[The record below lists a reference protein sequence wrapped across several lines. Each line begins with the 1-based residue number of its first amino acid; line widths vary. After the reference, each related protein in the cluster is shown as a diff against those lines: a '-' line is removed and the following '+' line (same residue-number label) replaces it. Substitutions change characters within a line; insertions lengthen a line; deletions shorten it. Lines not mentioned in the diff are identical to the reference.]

1 MSAAPPERAPPE
13 SAPSERALSERDR
26 LDRARMGLALA
37 LARRR
42 LGETWP
48 NPAVGAVVAKE
59 GRILGAAATAPGGRP
74 HAEPQALA
82 EAGAA
87 ARGASLYVT
96 LEPCAHTG
104 VTPPCVEAVIAA
116 GIARVVIGARDPDP
130 RVDGSGIARLR
141 AAGIEVTE
149 GVEGEAARALIA
161 GFARRLAEG
170 RPEVTLKLAATLDGR
185 IATREGESKWI
196 TAEPARRAAHAL
208 RGEMDAVMVG
218 VGTVMADDPRLTCRL
233 PGYRHRPLGRVVVDS
248 HLRTGLT
255 TSLAVT
261 MKEAPTWFL
270 IDEKTDPARRAA
282 FEALGAH
289 LIALPRSP
297 AGVDLRAGLKALGAL
312 GLTRLLVEGGARLA
326 AALLRDDLVDRLV
339 WFTAPALMGGDGW
352 PAIAP
357 LGIGQLAAMPRFTPV
372 AVRRVGDDM
381 MMEFVRRG

>member
-1 MSAAPPERAPPE
+1 
-13 SAPSERALSERDR
+13 
-26 LDRARMGLALA
+26 MGLALA

-87 ARGASLYVT
+87 ARGATLYVT

-130 RVDGSGIARLR
+130 RVDGRGIARLR

-170 RPEVTLKLAATLDGR
+170 RPEVPLKLAATLDGR

-289 LIALPRSP
+289 LITLPRSP
-297 AGVDLRAGLKALGAL
+297 AGVVLRAGLKALGAL
-312 GLTRLLVEGGARLA
+312 GLTRLLVEGGGEPR
-326 AALLRDDLVDRLV
+326 
-339 WFTAPALMGGDGW
+339 PALDQKAGEPEGSERFKARAEPSGS
-352 PAIAP
+352 PAFWSRAGRGSPPPSCATIWWTVWYGSPDRRARGRRRAAP
-357 LGIGQLAAMPRFTPV
+357 SCATIWWTVWYGSPPPP
-372 AVRRVGDDM
+372 
-381 MMEFVRRG
+381 